1 MFNISI
7 SFKDAGMFNSAMQTI
22 NPFFAITFHCKTS
35 GFVENGVSVI

>member
-7 SFKDAGMFNSAMQTI
+7 SFKDTGMFTSATQTI
-22 NPFFAITFHCKTS
+22 NPFFVIPFHCKTS